1 MPVLRVAI
9 MSTVDNVILD
19 KDGLPF
25 ADIVVAKQVADV
37 LSRETRG
44 LYVVVRHD
52 ENGYGLLQERSGGV
66 ITQPSMQQGAVMSA
80 GEVDFNEIRFRPAW
94 RSQLGRMVSILLGLA
109 IFLFAD
115 QLLGLLQIDRLLL
128 LLQNQ
133 GLIGSAFTLSG
144 YLSNGVSLIGLGFA
158 GVAVLSAGFF
168 IYSHDYFIGPRG
180 IEENEGIYSKDQRRI
195 EFKHIRGVNLRQSIV
210 ERLLG
215 IGTLDVATSGGEE
228 SEVRFVG
235 ISNPKRC
242 MAILRERLKALA

>member
-1 MPVLRVAI
+1 M
-9 MSTVDNVILD
+9 
-19 KDGLPF
+19 
-25 ADIVVAKQVADV
+25 
-37 LSRETRG
+37 
-44 LYVVVRHD
+44 VRHD

-115 QLLGLLQIDRLLL
+115 RLLGLLQIDRLLL
-128 LLQNQ
+128 LLQHE
-133 GLIGSAFTLSG
+133 GLLGSAFTLSG
-144 YLSNGVSLIGLGFA
+144 YLSKGVSLIGLGFA

-180 IEENEGIYSKDQRRI
+180 IEENEGIFSKDQRRI

-228 SEVRFVG
+228 S
-235 ISNPKRC
+235 
-242 MAILRERLKALA
+242 